1 MAKECSFDVVSV
13 LDLQEVDNAVNQ
25 TAHEI
30 ATRYDLKGSGS
41 RISLDKTKGS
51 IELEAKDDFHAK
63 SVVDILQSKLVK
75 RGVSLK
81 ALDYGKVEPAAGG
94 TVRQSITLVQ
104 GIEQDQARAL
114 VKFVKD
120 SKLSARTQIEGDK
133 LRVSSKSKD
142 VLQQVIRALK
152 EHEVPIPL
160 QFVNFRD

>member
-13 LDLQEVDNAVNQ
+13 LDMQEVDNAVNQ
-25 TAHEI
+25 TAHEV

-41 RISLDKTKGS
+41 RVSLDKANGV
-51 IELEAKDDFHAK
+51 IELAAKDDFHAR

-81 ALDYGKVEPAAGG
+81 ALDHGRIEHASGG
-94 TVRQSITLVQ
+94 TVRQTIRLIQ

-114 VKFVKD
+114 VKVVKD
-120 SKLSARTQIEGDK
+120 SKVAARAQIEKDK
-133 LRVSSKSKD
+133 LRVASKSKD
-142 VLQQVIRALK
+142 VLQQVIRMLK
-152 EHEVPIPL
+152 EHDAPIPL